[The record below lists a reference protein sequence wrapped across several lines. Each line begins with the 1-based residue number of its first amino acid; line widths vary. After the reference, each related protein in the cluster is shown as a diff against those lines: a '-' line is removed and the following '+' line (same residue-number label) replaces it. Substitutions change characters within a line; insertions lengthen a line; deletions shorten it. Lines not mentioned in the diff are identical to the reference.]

1 MATHLLTVHQRS
13 VTLWTRNLLMRT
25 IALLNQKGGSG
36 KTTTAVN
43 LAAALAESGKKVL
56 LMDFDPAAAASSWLN
71 ASDPGRGLLEVLTD
85 NKNLIDLARE
95 TGVPG
100 LDIVAATLSLSGAE
114 KALAGEIGPESL
126 LKKKA
131 GKLPTDRWD
140 YFLIDCPPSLGLL
153 TLNALSAAQEVL
165 IPVEAHVITLSG
177 LVSLMQTIEV
187 VKERLNP
194 SLAICGILA
203 CRVDRRS
210 NHSQEVVEILQKKFG
225 NLVYKTLIRENI
237 RLAESPSFGKPITQ
251 YASSSPGA
259 EDYRALAKELIK
271 QEK

>member
-1 MATHLLTVHQRS
+1 
-13 VTLWTRNLLMRT
+13 MRT

-43 LAAALAESGKKVL
+43 LAAALAEGGRRVL

-71 ASDPGRGLLEVLTD
+71 ILDSSRGPLEVLTEG
-85 NKNLIDLARE
+85 KNLTELARE
-95 TGVPG
+95 SGVPG
-100 LDIVAATLSLSGAE
+100 LDVIAASLSLSGAE

-126 LKKKA
+126 LKKKVA
-131 GKLPTDRWD
+131 KLPTDRWN

-153 TLNALSAAQEVL
+153 TLNALSAVREVL

-177 LVSLMQTIEV
+177 LVSLMQTVEV

-203 CRVDRRS
+203 CRVDRRT
-210 NHSQEVVEILQKKFG
+210 NHSQEVVSSLQKKFG
-225 NLVYKTLIRENI
+225 NLMYKTLVRENV
-237 RLAESPSFGKPITQ
+237 RLAECPSFGKPITQ
-251 YASSSPGA
+251 YASSSSGA
-259 EDYRALAKELIK
+259 EDYRSLAKELMQ
-271 QEK
+271 QER